1 MNAEVGE
8 LSAAEIQMIHDMRR
22 ERQQIRANSKVR
34 FPEMTVA
41 KMEDLAAIALQFDKN
56 VTALR
61 PGQYDCIAD
70 LIRQNNVVA
79 IIPTGGGKS
88 LIWLLPALIIKRI
101 DTQGVAPPPLVN

>member
-1 MNAEVGE
+1 
-8 LSAAEIQMIHDMRR
+8 
-22 ERQQIRANSKVR
+22 
-34 FPEMTVA
+34 MTVA
-41 KMEDLAAIALQFDKN
+41 KMEDLASIAFQFDKS

-101 DTQGVAPPPLVN
+101 DTQGVWFESNSTSKIDARQQPEPCYIRTIIAIHSTPARTLGSSV